1 MKQQQKTPMIYP
13 VFLFTFG
20 VALGAV
26 AATGA
31 ALATVPG
38 LAYGAEIVCDESAGR
53 TETPDPE
60 IGSQGE
66 QVCNVGTI
74 YGAPVRVVFFE

>member
-1 MKQQQKTPMIYP
+1 MTNKTFS

-20 VALGAV
+20 LAAGLVI
-26 AATGA
+26 ATGA
-31 ALATVPG
+31 ALAVVPG
-38 LAYGAEIVCDESAGR
+38 LAHGAVVVCDESAGR

-66 QVCNVGTI
+66 QVCNVETI